1 MWSRKKKINRVFYS
15 RVMNVCALSV
25 SWTDT
30 CDIRMWL
37 LTFNDEWERECL
49 LCQTPHHAQASL
61 QTDLQNGKTL
71 YICWAVN
78 VNVSIIAY
86 IQTDVFMSLYYFYTK
101 TRFWLISFKLLKY
114 FYRMYNHKIHIWSE
128 LSIQF

>member
-37 LTFNDEWERECL
+37 LTFNDEWARECL
-49 LCQTPHHAQASL
+49 LCQTPHHAPASL
-61 QTDLQNGKTL
+61 QTDLQTGKTS